1 MPEEEEKV
9 PVGGS
14 GVGGAGGI
22 DQKRGVLKK
31 ISEESDENK
40 YPKKEE
46 NKNVMAQIQP

>member
-14 GVGGAGGI
+14 GGAGAGGI
-22 DQKRGVLKK
+22 DHKREVLKK

-40 YPKKEE
+40 HPKNEE
-46 NKNVMAQIQP
+46 NKNVMA